1 MTAILLV
8 MFAIVLGIAVSIAV
22 SLAQLA
28 QLAQLAAVL
37 PTYPSRFATLL
48 DEAAALAQVGVG
60 RDRVRTALSGLDIG
74 AIAELVTSLHLGLA
88 NVLSNFV
95 LRLSLLLF
103 TGLGAAGF
111 PDPVRA
117 IGTNRPAIVT
127 ALGRF
132 VRGTRSFLVVT
143 SVFGAI
149 VAVLDVGALWIMG
162 VPSALLWALVA
173 FVTNYIPNIGFII
186 GLVPPAPLTPLQGGW
201 ELAALVII
209 IYCVI
214 NFVIQSDIHPK
225 FIGDAVDLS
234 LLSLV
239 FGRG

>member
-8 MFAIVLGIAVSIAV
+8 MFAIVLGIAVSLT
-22 SLAQLA
+22 LAQLA

-95 LRLSLLLF
+95 FLLSLLLF

-149 VAVLDVGALWIMG
+149 VAVLDVGALWIMACRRPCCG
-162 VPSALLWALVA
+162 RWSRSSPTTSPTSASSSGSSRL
-173 FVTNYIPNIGFII
+173 
-186 GLVPPAPLTPLQGGW
+186 
-201 ELAALVII
+201 
-209 IYCVI
+209 
-214 NFVIQSDIHPK
+214 
-225 FIGDAVDLS
+225 
-234 LLSLV
+234 
-239 FGRG
+239 RR